1 MIKCKIQQGKQI
13 EMKFSGTAFEIG
25 KDVALIITEALQCIW
40 EQDPE
45 QEKKVK
51 YILAM
56 MFLDPNSPLNNR
68 KEAGN
73 E

>member
-45 QEKKVK
+45 QEKRSN
-51 YILAM
+51 I
-56 MFLDPNSPLNNR
+56 FLLCCFLIPIAR
-68 KEAGN
+68 
-73 E
+73 